1 MDEKFK
7 IGPPKKARTPKPMP
21 NEHKQRALFIGL
33 GGSGVKTVLKTR
45 QRLLARTEG
54 ADEPARKKAFR
65 DLYRFILIDTDKLSR
80 SMDDAGLPREDEE
93 ELRGDHVDLGPVV
106 PIQVYNAARSAEART
121 PKQKRLLEYVGT
133 TLTRDLRLNSLR
145 DGAGAYRVN
154 SRIGLAETY
163 DQAASAIQSAIEALT
178 SEGNTVGIKPGTALN
193 VWVVSS
199 LAGGTGSG
207 ILLDVLYLTDRILR
221 SKGQAAPKIRAV
233 LFTPG
238 SFTSF
243 HTPEV
248 IMSNGYSAMQEISYF
263 LNNRSANHFRLVS
276 AVPDR
281 ADWEGTAFASWPVYE
296 AAIPV
301 DSTVQGGGAMTDKA
315 LYENTA
321 EMLSY
326 LQLSAAEGA
335 AASPLDNC
343 LQTASSTDRL
353 TAFGYV
359 ALRKPVHLF
368 ERYLLGRRRLEV
380 MGALLGREFRESENA
395 KMANDWLERV
405 VEPVTGRLLA
415 RNNNNAEA
423 NLADLKDEGVSPS
436 VLSEEVMDHMANRD
450 EEQLLAQDGSV
461 GPNLRRRIK
470 EYFEDLKGGVGSRS
484 SSLQSALEEEFNNN
498 FFDEKDRF
506 IKKGAQENAAA
517 FVATAIDQL
526 DKTAIACLNDFRDIQ
541 KEQSV
546 RVCEKQLADS
556 LRRATNHL
564 ICADGIAFTAGLLHY
579 CDNLLDELRQVR
591 LAQLRQNLQRLRLA
605 LQTEIQ
611 SIEVKNEDDA
621 VELLAKVKTLIGLV
635 KEHTVAE
642 CQNELIAWLCEGDQ
656 KGWIDRELEPGLADL
671 RGEVVKAHELAKNGF
686 ENELPKTFRAS
697 AADVTTRYLPD
708 PVDMLGARGW
718 KEERENVFSRYY
730 ASLFAGDANSAPTL
744 LSKIGDGGFLRAS
757 GMRTELFASF
767 LPESSGGEGRR
778 PTAIVSIL
786 EEEISA
792 STEASLKASTDSE
805 ARKFLDKP
813 LAEIFRDFPERQT
826 ELRRIFGS
834 TDKLFFPLVQGR
846 KGGGMRVSIY
856 AGNNKDFARELG
868 YKDTNPWVQESDA
881 NVLLKLY
888 FEGAFSFADY
898 YHHGA
903 TEGSYRSVLQHIVS
917 EGREGHQPHIHR
929 SFVNSAPVG
938 RNVTQAL
945 ETMIPGSVEFAAGI
959 LTPYDDFDRAFAT
972 CWLYSELP
980 NHLPS
985 GVLELVF
992 EQALVPEDRCH
1003 SPFILRKN
1011 LGLYSGAW
1019 AESADAI
1026 KPSGDKIKIEKS
1038 RVKTRTRH
1046 FRGSAFDVYSAMKK
1060 DEASIFA
1067 LLKDYESKLKRTSHC
1082 GELAK
1087 GIEAAVNAI
1096 TSELEDCAKDPKTN
1110 GRWARQIAATKANLT
1125 TPAGTVPH
1133 VQLNIL
1139 GSRAAS

>member
-1 MDEKFK
+1 
-7 IGPPKKARTPKPMP
+7 MP
-21 NEHKQRALFIGL
+21 NEQKQRALFIGL

-54 ADEPARKKAFR
+54 ADEPARKRAFR
-65 DLYRFILIDTDKLSR
+65 NLYRFILIDTDKLSR
-80 SMDDAGLPREDEE
+80 SMEDAGLAREDEE

-106 PIQVYNAARSAEART
+106 PVQVYNVARSAEART

-154 SRIGLAETY
+154 SRIGLAESY
-163 DQAASAIQSAIEALT
+163 DQAAGAIQSAIEALT

-221 SKGQAAPKIRAV
+221 SRGQAAPKIRAV

-263 LNNRSANHFRLVS
+263 LENRSGNHFKFVS

-281 ADWEGTAFASWPVYE
+281 ADWEGTTFASWPVYE

-301 DSTVQGGGAMTDKA
+301 DANVQGGGSMADKA

-368 ERYLLGRRRLEV
+368 ERYLLARRRLEV
-380 MGALLGREFRESENA
+380 MDALLGKEFKESANA
-395 KMANDWLERV
+395 RTANEWLERV
-405 VEPVTGRLLA
+405 VEPITGRLLA
-415 RNNNNAEA
+415 RHNDHEA
-423 NLADLKDEGVSPS
+423 TLADLRDDNLSPA
-436 VLSEEVMDHMANRD
+436 VLSEEIMDHMANRD
-450 EEQLLAQDGSV
+450 EEQLLGQDGSV

-470 EYFEDLKGGVGSRS
+470 EYFEDLEGGVGSGIT
-484 SSLQSALEEEFNNN
+484 SLWSNLEQDFNNI
-498 FFDEKDRF
+498 FFDDKDRF
-506 IKKGAQENAAA
+506 IKKGARENAEA
-517 FVATAIDQL
+517 FVKTATEQL
-526 DKTAIACLNDFRDIQ
+526 DQTALSCLEVFRDIRSD
-541 KEQSV
+541 QSAQV
-546 RVCEKQLADS
+546 YERQLADT
-556 LRRATNHL
+556 LRRATNRS
-564 ICADGIAFTAGLLHY
+564 ICADGIAYTSGLLHY
-579 CDNLLDELRQVR
+579 CDNLLDEWRQSR

-611 SIEVKNEDDA
+611 AIEVKTEEDA
-621 VELLAKVKTLIGLV
+621 AELSAKVKTLVGLV

-671 RGEVVKAHELAKNGF
+671 RGEVVKARELAKNAL
-686 ENELPKTFRAS
+686 ETELPKTFRAS
-697 AADVTTRYLPD
+697 AADVTTRYLPN
-708 PVDMLGARGW
+708 PVDMLGAMGW
-718 KEERENVFSRYY
+718 KAERENVFSRYY
-730 ASLFAGDANSAPTL
+730 ASLFAGQAHSAPAL
-744 LSKIGDGGFLRAS
+744 LSNIGDGRFLRAS
-757 GMRTELFASF
+757 GVRTELFASF
-767 LPESSGGEGRR
+767 LPESAGGEGRR

-786 EEEISA
+786 EEEIPA
-792 STEASLKASTDSE
+792 ATEAALKASADSE

-813 LAEIFRDFPERQT
+813 LAEIFEDFPDRHT
-826 ELRRIFGS
+826 ELERIFGS
-834 TDKLFFPLVQGR
+834 NDKLFFPLVQGR

-856 AGNNKDFARELG
+856 AGNNKEFAAKLG
-868 YKDTNPWVQESDA
+868 YKETDPWVEESDA

-903 TEGSYRSVLQHIVS
+903 AEGSYRAVLQHIVN

-929 SFVNSAPVG
+929 SFVNSAPPG
-938 RNVTQAL
+938 RNVSQAL
-945 ETMIPGSVEFAAGI
+945 ATIVPGSVEFVAGI
-959 LTPYDDFDRAFAT
+959 ATPYDDFDRAFAT
-972 CWLYSELP
+972 CWLYSEVP
-980 NHLPS
+980 NHLPPE
-985 GVLELVF
+985 VLGLVF
-992 EQALVPEDRCH
+992 EQALVADDCCY

-1011 LGLYSGAW
+1011 LGLSTGAW
-1019 AESADAI
+1019 AESADAV
-1026 KPSGDKIKIEKS
+1026 KTSGDKIKIEKD
-1038 RVKTRTRH
+1038 RLKTRARH
-1046 FRGSAFDVYSAMKK
+1046 FRGSAFDTYAAMKK

-1067 LLKDYESKLKRTSHC
+1067 LLKDYESKLKRTPHR

-1087 GIEAAVNAI
+1087 GIDAAVKAI
-1096 TSELEDCAKDPKTN
+1096 AAELEECAKDPKVN
-1110 GRWARQIAATKANLT
+1110 GRWSRQIAAAKANLT
-1125 TPAGTVPH
+1125 TDAGIVPH

-1139 GSRAAS
+1139 GGPATT

>member
-1 MDEKFK
+1 
-7 IGPPKKARTPKPMP
+7 MP

-65 DLYRFILIDTDKLSR
+65 SLYRFILIDTDKLSR
-80 SMDDAGLPREDEE
+80 SIEDAGLPRDEEE
-93 ELRGDHVDLGPVV
+93 ELRGDYVDLGPVV
-106 PIQVYNAARSAEART
+106 PIQVWEAARSAEART

-154 SRIGLAETY
+154 SRIGLGETY
-163 DQAASAIQSAIEALT
+163 DQAVGAIQSAVEALT
-178 SEGNTVGIKPGTALN
+178 SEGNTVGIKPGSALN

-207 ILLDVLYLTDRILR
+207 ILLDALYLTDRILR

-263 LNNRSANHFRLVS
+263 LANRSTNHFRFVS

-281 ADWEGTAFASWPVYE
+281 PDWEGTTFASWPVYE

-301 DSTVQGGGAMTDKA
+301 DSTIQGAGSMTDKA

-368 ERYLLGRRRLEV
+368 ERYLLARRRLQV
-380 MGALLGREFRESENA
+380 MAALLCKEFRESENA
-395 KMANDWLERV
+395 KAANDWLERI
-405 VEPVTGRLLA
+405 VEPITGRLLA
-415 RNNNNAEA
+415 RSDETEIG
-423 NLADLKDEGVSPS
+423 LADLREDNRSPGA
-436 VLSEEVMDHMANRD
+436 LSEELMDHVANRD
-450 EEQLLAQDGSV
+450 EEQLLTQSGAV
-461 GPNLRRRIK
+461 GPNLRRGIK
-470 EYFEDLKGGVGSRS
+470 EHFEDLKGGAGSGL
-484 SSLQSALEEEFNNN
+484 SSLQSALEDEFNNN

-517 FVATAIDQL
+517 FVATAVERL
-526 DKTAIACLNDFRDIQ
+526 DKTAIACVNEFRNIQ
-541 KEQSV
+541 SAQSSKFYEQ
-546 RVCEKQLADS
+546 QLADS
-556 LRRATNHL
+556 LRRATNRS
-564 ICADGIAFTAGLLHY
+564 ICENGVAYTAGLIHH
-579 CDNLLDELRQVR
+579 CDNLLDELRQFR
-591 LAQLRQNLQRLRLA
+591 LAQLRQNLQALRLA
-605 LQTEIQ
+605 LQSEIQ
-611 SIEVKNEDDA
+611 AIEVKNEDDA
-621 VELLAKVKTLIGLV
+621 VELSVKVKTLVGLV

-642 CQNELIAWLCEGDQ
+642 CQNELLAWLCEGDQ
-656 KGWIDRELEPGLADL
+656 KGWIDQELEPGLADL
-671 RGEVVKAHELAKNGF
+671 RGEVVKAHELAKNTF

-708 PVDMLGARGW
+708 PVEMLGARGW
-718 KEERENVFSRYY
+718 KEERQNVFSRYY
-730 ASLFAGDANSAPTL
+730 ASLFAGDAHSESAL
-744 LSKIGDGGFLRAS
+744 LLKIGDGGFLRAP
-757 GMRTELFASF
+757 GVRTELFVSF
-767 LPESSGGEGRR
+767 LPEKSGGEGRR

-826 ELRRIFGS
+826 ELKRIFGS
-834 TDKLFFPLVQGR
+834 NDKLFFPLVQGR

-856 AGNNKDFARELG
+856 AGSNKDFARELG
-868 YKDTNPWVQESDA
+868 YKDTDPWVQESDG

-903 TEGSYRSVLQHIVS
+903 AEGSYRSVLQHIVS

-945 ETMIPGSVEFAAGI
+945 ETIIPGSVEFAAGI
-959 LTPYDDFDRAFAT
+959 STPYDDFDRAFAT

-980 NHLPS
+980 NHLPPD
-985 GVLELVF
+985 VLELVF
-992 EQALVPEDRCH
+992 EQALVPEDRCY

-1026 KPSGDKIKIEKS
+1026 KPTGDKIKIEKS
-1038 RVKTRTRH
+1038 RLKTRARH

-1125 TPAGTVPH
+1125 TPAGIVPH

-1139 GSRAAS
+1139 GSRATS

>member
-1 MDEKFK
+1 
-7 IGPPKKARTPKPMP
+7 MP
-21 NEHKQRALFIGL
+21 NEQKQRALFIGL

-54 ADEPARKKAFR
+54 VDEPARKKAFR
-65 DLYRFILIDTDKLSR
+65 SLYRFILIDTDKLSR
-80 SMDDAGLPREDEE
+80 SMEDAGLPREEEE

-106 PIQVYNAARSAEART
+106 PVQVYNAARSSEART
-121 PKQKRLLEYVGT
+121 PKQRRLLEYVGT

-163 DQAASAIQSAIEALT
+163 DQAIGAIQSAIEALT

-207 ILLDVLYLTDRILR
+207 ILLDVLYLADRLLR

-243 HTPEV
+243 HTPEI
-248 IMSNGYSAMQEISYF
+248 IMSNGYSAMQEVSYF
-263 LNNRSANHFRLVS
+263 LANRSTNHFKFVS

-281 ADWEGTAFASWPVYE
+281 ADWEGTGFATWPVFE

-343 LQTASSTDRL
+343 LQTASSSDRL

-359 ALRKPVHLF
+359 ALRKPVHFF
-368 ERYLLGRRRLEV
+368 EKYLLARRRLEV
-380 MGALLGREFRESENA
+380 TGALLGKEFKESENA
-395 KMANDWLERV
+395 IMANDWLERV
-405 VEPVTGRLLA
+405 IEPVTGRLLA
-415 RNNNNAEA
+415 RNDETEIG
-423 NLADLKDEGVSPS
+423 LADLRDDNRSPGV
-436 VLSEEVMDHMANRD
+436 LGEDLMDHLANRD
-450 EEQLLAQDGSV
+450 EEQLLTLDGAV
-461 GPNLRRRIK
+461 GPSLRRCIK
-470 EYFEDLKGGVGSRS
+470 EFFEDLKGGGGSGS
-484 SSLQSALEEEFNNN
+484 SSLQSALEDEFNNN
-498 FFDEKDRF
+498 FFDDKERF

-517 FVATAIDQL
+517 FVATAIEKL
-526 DKTAIACLNDFRDIQ
+526 DKTTVACLNNFRNIQ
-541 KEQSV
+541 SAQSS
-546 RVCEKQLADS
+546 RFYEGQLADS
-556 LRRATNHL
+556 LRRATNRS
-564 ICADGIAFTAGLLHY
+564 ICRDGIAFTAGLIHH
-579 CDNLLDELRQVR
+579 CDNLLDELRQGR
-591 LAQLRQNLQRLRLA
+591 LARLRQNLQALRLA
-605 LQTEIQ
+605 LQSEIQ
-611 SIEVKNEDDA
+611 SVEVRNEDDA
-621 VELLAKVKTLIGLV
+621 GELSAKVRTLVGVV

-671 RGEVVKAHELAKNGF
+671 RGEVVKAHELAKNAY
-686 ENELPKTFRAS
+686 ENELPKAFRAS

-730 ASLFAGDANSAPTL
+730 LSLFAGDANSAPAL
-744 LSKIGDGGFLRAS
+744 LAKIGDGGFLRAT
-757 GMRTELFASF
+757 GVRTELFASF
-767 LPESSGGEGRR
+767 LPEFSGGEGRR
-778 PTAIVSIL
+778 PSAIVSIL

-792 STEASLKASTDSE
+792 ATEASLKASADSE

-826 ELRRIFGS
+826 ELKRIFGS
-834 TDKLFFPLVQGR
+834 NDKLFFPLVQGR
-846 KGGGMRVSIY
+846 SGGGMRVAIY

-868 YKDTNPWVQESDA
+868 YNDSDPWVQESDP

-903 TEGSYRSVLQHIVS
+903 AEGSYRAVLQRIVS

-929 SFVNSAPVG
+929 SFVNSAPAG
-938 RNVTQAL
+938 RNVAQAIG
-945 ETMIPGSVEFAAGI
+945 TMIPASVEFAAGI
-959 LTPYDDFDRAFAT
+959 ATPYDDFDRAFAA
-972 CWLYSELP
+972 CWIYSELAD
-980 NHLPS
+980 HLSPETL
-985 GVLELVF
+985 GLVF
-992 EQALVPEDRCH
+992 EQALVAQDSCY
-1003 SPFILRKN
+1003 SPFVLRKTHAVQT
-1011 LGLYSGAW
+1011 GAW

-1026 KPSGDKIKIEKS
+1026 QPLGDKIRIEKT
-1038 RVKTRTRH
+1038 RLKTRVRH
-1046 FRGSAFDVYSAMKK
+1046 FRGTAFDVYAAMKK

-1067 LLKDYESKLKRTSHC
+1067 LLRDYELKLKRTPLR

-1087 GIEAAVNAI
+1087 GLDAAVQAI
-1096 TSELEDCAKDPKTN
+1096 TKSLEEYAGDPRTS
-1110 GRWARQIAATKANLT
+1110 GRWSRQIATARANVT
-1125 TPAGTVPH
+1125 SSEGVRPH
-1133 VQLNIL
+1133 IEVNIL
-1139 GSRAAS
+1139 GAGS